1 MSETYYQLLGV
12 APNASAD
19 EIKKAYR
26 KLSLKYHPDRNKD
39 PEMVSKYQKINEAYE
54 TLGDEQKKRQYDM
67 MGHHAFSSGGGGQDM
82 DDPVAEFF
90 QNMFMPHPGFGGSF
104 GGPFGG
110 PNGGFGGPNGGPG
123 PAFAFG
129 GFPFGQGG
137 GPNIRIF
144 RNGVPVNF
152 QNSLQKPTPIVK
164 NLTIHISQI
173 LQGSSV
179 PVEIERWVVQE
190 GTKVFEKETM
200 YVKIPSGMDDNEII
214 VIPDKGNVAADYC
227 KGDVKIIVHIVND
240 TEIKRNGLD
249 LLYEKKISLKE
260 ALCGFHFDLKYL
272 NGKIYTIQNNSG
284 NIIHP
289 GYRKVIPQMGIRRE
303 SGDVGSLIILF
314 QIDFPESLSE
324 EKMAQ
329 LREIL

>member
-1 MSETYYQLLGV
+1 MSETYYQTLGV
-12 APNASAD
+12 SVNASAD

-54 TLGDEQKKRQYDM
+54 TLGDDQKKRQYDM
-67 MGHHAFSSGGGGQDM
+67 MGHHAFSSGGGGDPFQDM
-82 DDPVAEFF
+82 DDPINEIFKS
-90 QNMFMPHPGFGGSF
+90 MFMPHPGFAGAFS
-104 GGPFGG
+104 
-110 PNGGFGGPNGGPG
+110 NGGQ
-123 PAFAFG
+123 
-129 GFPFGQGG
+129 GFPFGGNPFGG
-137 GPNIRIF
+137 GNPNIRIF
-144 RNGVPVNF
+144 RNGVPLNF
-152 QNSLQKPTPIVK
+152 QNNLQKPTPIVK

-179 PVEIERWVVQE
+179 PIEVERWVVQE
-190 GTKVFEKETM
+190 GIKVFEKETM

-214 VIPDKGNVAADYC
+214 VIPEKGNIMNDYC
-227 KGDVKIIVHIVND
+227 KGDIKVIVQIVND

-249 LLYEKKISLKE
+249 LFYEKKISLKE

-272 NGKIYTIQNNSG
+272 NGKVYTIQNNSG

-303 SGDVGSLIILF
+303 SGDVGNLIIVF
-314 QIDFPESLSE
+314 HIEFPDSLTE
-324 EKMAQ
+324 EKMTQ
-329 LREIL
+329 LRDIL